1 VGRTSLRNF
10 LTAFRAI
17 RVDDAIR
24 GPEVSDNVQMVYIV
38 DDLQRIT
45 AIDAGS
51 GTTEA
56 AVVGE
61 HGIVTLECRVASG
74 MEIIQVTM
82 NLTAP
87 AAAGTVLRAW
97 TTALEPVNITGPA
110 SLVTALRTTGLI
122 GLPAS
127 PLSIA
132 RAGTLPT
139 ASIPATTF
147 RWLNTSGFQP
157 PFFIN
162 RGQFFNVVFGTAN
175 VGVDIGIR
183 WRELRLYPS

>member
-1 VGRTSLRNF
+1 MGRISTRNF
-10 LTAFRAI
+10 LTAFRAVG
-17 RVDDAIR
+17 VDPSAK
-24 GPEVSDNVQMVYIV
+24 GPDVSDDVQMVYIV
-38 DDLQRIT
+38 DDVRRLT

-61 HGIVTLECRVASG
+61 HGIVTLECRVSGG
-74 MEIIQVTM
+74 MEITQVTM

-87 AAAGTVLRAW
+87 AAAGTILRAW
-97 TTALEPVNITGPA
+97 TAAVEPAVTGPA
-110 SLVTALRTTGLI
+110 NLITALRTTGLQ
-122 GLPAS
+122 GQPAA

-139 ASIPATTF
+139 GSIPLTTF
-147 RWLNTSGFQP
+147 RWLNTDGFHA

-162 RGQFFNVVFGTAN
+162 QGQFFNVVFGTAN

-183 WRELRLYPS
+183 WRELRLFS

>member
-1 VGRTSLRNF
+1 VARTSFRNF
-10 LTAFRAI
+10 LTLFRAI
-17 RVDDAIR
+17 GVDDATR
-24 GPEVSDNVQMVYIV
+24 GPEVSEDVQLVYIA
-38 DDLQRIT
+38 DDLGRGT
-45 AIDAGS
+45 NIDAGS

-61 HGIVTLECRVASG
+61 HGIVSLECRVPRG
-74 MEIIQVTM
+74 MEIMQVTM

-97 TTALEPVNITGPA
+97 TTAIEPVGITGPA
-110 SLVTALRTTGLI
+110 NLITALRTTGLV
-122 GLPAS
+122 GLPAA

-132 RAGTLPT
+132 RAGTLAT

-147 RWLNTSGFQP
+147 RWLNTSGFEP

-162 RGQFFNVVFGTAN
+162 QGQFFNVVFGTAN

>member
-1 VGRTSLRNF
+1 MG
-10 LTAFRAI
+10 
-17 RVDDAIR
+17 VDASAK
-24 GPEVSDNVQMVYIV
+24 GPDVSDDVQLVYVV
-38 DDLQRIT
+38 DELRRLT

-61 HGIVTLECRVASG
+61 HGMVSLQCRVSGG
-74 MEIIQVTM
+74 MEIIQLTM

-87 AAAGTVLRAW
+87 AAAGTILRAW
-97 TTALEPVNITGPA
+97 TTAIEPVNMTGPA
-110 SLVTALRTTGLI
+110 NLITALRTVGLI
-122 GLPAS
+122 GQPAA

-147 RWLNTSGFQP
+147 RWLNTSGFYA
-157 PFFIN
+157 PFFLN
-162 RGQFFNVVFGTAN
+162 EGQFFNVVFGTAN

-183 WRELRLYPS
+183 WRELRLFS